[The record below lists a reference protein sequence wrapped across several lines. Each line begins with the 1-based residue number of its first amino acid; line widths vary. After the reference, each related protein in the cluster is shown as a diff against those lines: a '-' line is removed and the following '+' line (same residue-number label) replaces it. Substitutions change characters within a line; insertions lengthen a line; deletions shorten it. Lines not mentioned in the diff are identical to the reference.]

1 MNLPSVVEA
10 QSLILLVLGVLALG
24 MELYALVDVLRR
36 PAGAFTYAD
45 KRTKNFWLIIVGVA
59 TAVGF
64 VSLFNPTS
72 LVGLLGV
79 VAAGV
84 YLADVRPAVSQYR
97 PRGGT
102 TTGRG
107 PRGSW

>member
-1 MNLPSVVEA
+1 MVEV
-10 QSLILLVLGVLALG
+10 QSLILLALGLLAFG
-24 MELYALVDVLRR
+24 MELFALFDVLRR
-36 PAGAFTYAD
+36 PAAAFQYAD
-45 KRTKNFWLIIVGVA
+45 KRTKNFWLILVGVA
-59 TAVGF
+59 AAVGF

-102 TTGRG
+102 ATGRG
-107 PRGSW
+107 PHGSW

>member
-1 MNLPSVVEA
+1 MNVSSVVEA
-10 QSLILLVLGVLALG
+10 QSLILLVLGVLALA
-24 MELYALVDVLRR
+24 MELFALVDVLRR
-36 PAGAFTYAD
+36 PAGAFPYAD
-45 KRTKNFWLIIVGVA
+45 KRTKNFWLILVGVA

-79 VAAGV
+79 VVAGV

-107 PRGSW
+107 PYGSW

>member
-1 MNLPSVVEA
+1 MSSVVQA

-24 MELYALVDVLRR
+24 MELFALVDALRR
-36 PAGAFTYAD
+36 PPAAFQYAE
-45 KRTKNFWLIIVGVA
+45 KRTKNFWLLLVGVA

-72 LVGLLGV
+72 MVGLLGV
-79 VAAGV
+79 VVAGI

-102 TTGRG
+102 ATGRG
-107 PRGSW
+107 PYGSW

>member
-1 MNLPSVVEA
+1 MYSV
-10 QSLILLVLGVLALG
+10 QSTILLVLGVLAFG
-24 MELYALVDVLRR
+24 MELFALVDVVRR
-36 PAGAFTYAD
+36 PAQAFQYAE
-45 KRTKNFWLIIVGVA
+45 KRTKNFWLILVA
-59 TAVGF
+59 VASAVGF

-107 PRGSW
+107 PYGSW